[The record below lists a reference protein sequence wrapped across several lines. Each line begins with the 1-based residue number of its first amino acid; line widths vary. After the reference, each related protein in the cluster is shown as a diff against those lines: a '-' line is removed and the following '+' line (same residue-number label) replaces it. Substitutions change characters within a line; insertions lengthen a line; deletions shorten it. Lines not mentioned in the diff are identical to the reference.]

1 METGYIQFR
10 CCLAFSESLFVAA
23 IVIFLITTAD
33 LTYPQTYS
41 RAGKWAVLFSHPSD
55 FTPVCTTEIAAIAA
69 KNPELKECDCLLIG
83 LSVDS
88 AESHQ
93 AWVQDIVAHYQE
105 QFGREL
111 QESELDFPII
121 ADSDRN
127 VANLFGMIDDST
139 ESNVTIRTVFIIDPD
154 HRLRLNLNYPAS
166 VGRNVNEIVRCIKV
180 LQLSYQKS
188 VATPENW
195 PHNHPEI
202 KLEDGSLSRQF
213 KGSVFLL
220 PTVTTEQAFLNYPR
234 YHTCEV
240 PSQKKYLRLV
250 QASHVGVDAS
260 SASMGSTDEDH
271 NSYNTNGAVMS
282 SKKSNGDGE
291 IPNGN
296 NNKATK
302 REDKGTQTVEEPF
315 QWPWERHDPVYDSKI
330 ASAKDQTTTSA
341 QGEPFRWPWESSE
354 STSDESAPKR
364 HIASK
369 GGNKTEDR
377 LVAKKG
383 ELLFKWP
390 WEKNSGGWK
399 WPWEE
404 DDQK

>member
-166 VGRNVNEIVRCIKV
+166 VGRNVNEIVRCIKA

-195 PHNHPEI
+195 PI
-202 KLEDGSLSRQF
+202 IIL
-213 KGSVFLL
+213 
-220 PTVTTEQAFLNYPR
+220 
-234 YHTCEV
+234 
-240 PSQKKYLRLV
+240 
-250 QASHVGVDAS
+250 
-260 SASMGSTDEDH
+260 
-271 NSYNTNGAVMS
+271 
-282 SKKSNGDGE
+282 KSN
-291 IPNGN
+291 
-296 NNKATK
+296 
-302 REDKGTQTVEEPF
+302 
-315 QWPWERHDPVYDSKI
+315 
-330 ASAKDQTTTSA
+330 
-341 QGEPFRWPWESSE
+341 
-354 STSDESAPKR
+354 
-364 HIASK
+364 
-369 GGNKTEDR
+369 
-377 LVAKKG
+377 
-383 ELLFKWP
+383 
-390 WEKNSGGWK
+390 
-399 WPWEE
+399 
-404 DDQK
+404 